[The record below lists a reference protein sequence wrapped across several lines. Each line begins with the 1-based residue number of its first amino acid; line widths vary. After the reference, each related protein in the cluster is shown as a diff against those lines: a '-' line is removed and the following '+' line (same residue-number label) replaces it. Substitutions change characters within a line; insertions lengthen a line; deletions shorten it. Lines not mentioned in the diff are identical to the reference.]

1 MNNTIYGVIGHN
13 GKLGRLLSKRPNFVP
28 VECDITSK
36 DSIYEGMYSAFGE
49 EQTCNVLVNCAG
61 ISSVDECEANQD
73 RAIEVNVRGSHLLHE
88 VYGSRVLTISSDY
101 VFPGTGL
108 FRPKENSLLSPVNE
122 YGWTKVGAEA
132 VSNIQGG
139 KIIRLSRSVSIED
152 DDIAKWLMAM
162 YRGEEIYVPSF
173 FHRNYLTRSQVVD
186 GIEFFVRN
194 YDSMPDI
201 VHYGALDTVSM
212 YTFMKRVAKEF
223 KLDSNLVVENR
234 EYNPNMTS
242 RPLRGGFKVGLANSL
257 GFPMYFAEDAAK
269 QLAKDANV

>member
-1 MNNTIYGVIGHN
+1 MNNTIYGVTGHN
-13 GKLGRLLSKRPNFVP
+13 GKLGRLLSKRPNFISID
-28 VECDITSK
+28 CDITNLE
-36 DSIYEGMYSAFGE
+36 SIKSAY
-49 EQTCNVLVNCAG
+49 TPVDVLVNCAG

-88 VYGSRVLTISSDY
+88 VYGSRVLTLSSDY

-132 VSNIQGG
+132 VSTIQGG

-212 YTFMKRVAKEF
+212 YSFMQRVATEF

-234 EYNPNMTS
+234 EYNPNMTP

-257 GFPMYFAEDAAK
+257 GFPMYSAWDAAK